1 MTVSTT
7 TAKVGYLGDGTTTA
21 FAVPFV
27 FFGQAELEVVE
38 RVVSTGTETVKTLTT
53 HYTVS
58 GGNGG
63 TGTVTAVSPPPSS
76 VTWTISRKTA
86 RTQLTDYQTGDAFPA
101 DTHER
106 ALDRLTAL
114 VQEIEEILGRS
125 LRGPVSDT
133 AALGQL
139 VPAAQ
144 RASKVLVFDAAGQPA
159 VADVAGLASIT
170 AAAYV
175 VAEVITATGATAYT
189 LAVAPGSAAAAMVS
203 VNGVMQ
209 APGANYTV
217 AGQILTFAVAPSAGA
232 TILVRS
238 IVAAGS
244 FDMAPLYWASGAVG
258 VGNSPAAA
266 GYPSGANWAH
276 YVAAT
281 GVWGWH
287 ARTTSGLLSSNGN
300 AALARTSQRITTSSY
315 TVTDADCWLL
325 NQAGGTLTLTL
336 PTLDRGREIMVTNQA
351 AQAVVSA
358 ASDVVPIDGS
368 TAGTAILPATAG
380 AWCTLVGQRTGTF
393 STQWRVMQRG
403 T

>member
-1 MTVSTT
+1 MTVASSTS
-7 TAKVGYLGDGTTTA
+7 KVIYAGDGATTA
-21 FAVPFV
+21 FSVPFY
-27 FFGQAELEVVE
+27 FLDQTHLQVVLK
-38 RVVSTGTETVKTLTT
+38 SATGSETVQVLTT
-53 HYTVS
+53 NYTVA
-58 GGNGG
+58 GAGVPAG
-63 TGTVTAVSPPPSS
+63 GTVTMLAAPASG
-76 VTWTISRKTA
+76 TTLTIA
-86 RTQLTDYQTGDAFPA
+86 RNVPFTQEIDYLANDPFPA
-101 DTHER
+101 ETHER
-106 ALDRLTAL
+106 AIDKLTMQAQQL
-114 VQEIEEILGRS
+114 KDSLTRS
-125 LRGPVSDT
+125 LRGPVSDA
-133 AALGQL
+133 AALGEL

-144 RASKVLVFDAAGQPA
+144 RASKVLVFDATGQPA

-175 VAEVITATGATAYT
+175 VAEVITATGATAYALT
-189 LAVAPGSAAAAMVS
+189 VAPGSAAAAMVS

-336 PTLDRGREIMVTNQA
+336 PTLDHGREIMITNQA

-368 TAGTAILPATAG
+368 TPGTAILPATAG
-380 AWCTLVGQRTGTF
+380 AWCTLVAQRTGSFT
-393 STQWRVMQRG
+393 TQWRVMQRG